1 MKFQSKYRH
10 FQSKKSI
17 LEAVWSIFCGVGG
30 GRWGITQPI
39 SSIPFLNIIKTQF
52 VSPVEYHGDICPVSP
67 WLGCNDTWQIW
78 PWFTGLYDDVIKWKH
93 FPRYWTFVQEIRP
106 SLVNSPYKGQWRGAL
121 MFSLICAWIN
131 AWVNKH
137 EAGDLRRH
145 RTHYD
150 VIVMNFDSRL
160 QCVDWL

>member
-1 MKFQSKYRH
+1 MKFQSKYKH

-52 VSPVEYHGDICPVSP
+52 MSPVPCHHGWDAA
-67 WLGCNDTWQIW
+67 TQIW

-93 FPRYWTFVQEIRP
+93 FPRYWTFVQEILP

-131 AWVNKH
+131 DWVNNH

-145 RTHYD
+145 RAHYD
-150 VIVMNFDSRL
+150 VIVMNFDPRL